1 MRGAGADQKWA
12 AGRPFTPF
20 LWREKRPYSPELLRV
35 PTRFAFRKCVVA
47 RIGRCSPYR
56 LTRFSQGSYATCL
69 LYTVCGD
76 RPSSTRV
83 SGDSTNFASS
93 PRMKPLRCSRATRKC
108 YKRTC
113 WCVNSGL
120 KVSIDP
126 HPNASAYLR
135 RLMNQ
140 LPAPRFETAI
150 DFAFGCDSTQASG
163 SRGASARA

>member
-1 MRGAGADQKWA
+1 MRGVGADQKWA
-12 AGRPFTPF
+12 AGATVHPVFVA
-20 LWREKRPYSPELLRV
+20 REASVIFSQNSFVSPSL
-35 PTRFAFRKCVVA
+35 TRFAFRKCVVA

-76 RPSSTRV
+76 RPESTRV

-93 PRMKPLRCSRATRKC
+93 PRMKRLRCSRTTRKC
-108 YKRTC
+108 YKRTR
-113 WCVNSGL
+113 WCVNPSL
-120 KVSIDP
+120 KVSIAP

-140 LPAPRFETAI
+140 LPVPRFETAI
-150 DFAFGCDSTQASG
+150 DFAFGCV
-163 SRGASARA
+163 